1 METAYIIEKLILVV
15 IVFTIT
21 LVIAMYSTLAERKIA
36 GFMQDRLGPDRA
48 GIYGILQPLCDGG
61 KFFFKE
67 EIIPAG
73 AHKPLFILGPVIA
86 IITACISS
94 AVIPWGQ
101 ELSIGGH
108 TISLQVAEVNIGVLY
123 IFGVIALGV
132 YGIMP

>member
-1 METAYIIEKLILVV
+1 METAFILEKLILVV
-15 IVFTIT
+15 IIFVVT

-36 GFMQDRLGPDRA
+36 GFMQDRHGPDRA
-48 GIYGILQPLCDGG
+48 GAFGILQPLCDGG

-73 AHKPLFILGPVIA
+73 AHKTLFILGPTIA

-101 ELSIGGH
+101 TL
-108 TISLQVAEVNIGVLY
+108 TIDRKSVV
-123 IFGVIALGV
+123 
-132 YGIMP
+132 